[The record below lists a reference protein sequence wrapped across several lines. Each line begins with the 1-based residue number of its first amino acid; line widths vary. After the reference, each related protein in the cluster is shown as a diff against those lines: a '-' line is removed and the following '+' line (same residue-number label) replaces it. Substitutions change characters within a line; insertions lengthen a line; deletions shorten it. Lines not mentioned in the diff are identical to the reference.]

1 MKTLFETIRATETS
15 RKNTRPQLVRTYVET
30 GDPRCPLAGIWLQ
43 LAEHDA
49 AGGEDPE
56 SLRPT
61 MGAFLAWWASMF
73 HLSCFALPAIR

>member
-1 MKTLFETIRATETS
+1 MKTLFQTVHATDTL
-15 RKNTRPQLVRTYVET
+15 RRNTRPQLVRTYVET

-56 SLRPT
+56 SRWPT
-61 MGAFLAWWASMF
+61 VGAFLARWAQLFQFSC
-73 HLSCFALPAIR
+73 LSLPAIR